1 MPRPKKTEDSPAID
15 YRPGQRDLDE
25 VKKYERLMRTQTL
38 EKGLRDLLPDPG
50 ALSDT
55 SALLPMLHLFR
66 QENDR
71 HPRANITLT
80 LSLRT
85 IELLSWLEHEVAMK
99 RGKVIDWVFAGF
111 WAHYQEHLAEQREEE
126 RQASLKARRR
136 AAISSRDDEDD
147 DSD

>member
-1 MPRPKKTEDSPAID
+1 MPRPKRTEDTAID

-50 ALSDT
+50 AISDT
-55 SALLPMLHLFR
+55 STLLPMLHLFR

-85 IELLSWLEHEVAMK
+85 IELLSWLEHETAMK

-126 RQASLKARRR
+126 RQAAVRAKRSATRRS
-136 AAISSRDDEDD
+136 AEEDG
-147 DSD
+147 SD